1 MSIEDQIRLQTARE
15 PAQLESEIVRQ
26 RDHISELVQALEQ
39 KLSPGEMFSRV
50 WTHGKGGGREFASQL
65 GTTVKANPV
74 PALLTAAG
82 LAWLYARS
90 DSTTSATGVTAGDS
104 DSPALG
110 ERVHHAREVTAAK
123 LGSAKARASTG
134 FQHMLDQNPLAL
146 GAIGIAAGAL
156 LGTLIPETRKE
167 HELMGDASDR
177 IKHKLRP
184 EPESS
189 VASASGSTA
198 SSTSVGGG
206 QRPAS
211 GVTPPQSSA
220 PSTSQPDSSQSGR
233 NQAPGR
239 RF

>member
-1 MSIEDQIRLQTARE
+1 MSIEDQIRLQSERE

-26 RDHISELVQALEQ
+26 RGHISELVQALEE

-50 WTHGKGGGREFASQL
+50 WTQGKGGGREFASQL
-65 GTTVKANPV
+65 GATVKANPV

-90 DSTTSATGVTAGDS
+90 DSTTTSTVATVEDR
-104 DSPALG
+104 DSPPLG
-110 ERVHHAREVTAAK
+110 ARVHHAREVTSAK
-123 LGSAKARASTG
+123 LGSAKSRASTS

-177 IKHKLRP
+177 LKQRLRP
-184 EPESS
+184 EAESS
-189 VASASGSTA
+189 AASTSASTS
-198 SSTSVGGG
+198 SSTYVVG
-206 QRPAS
+206 QRPGTS
-211 GVTPPQSSA
+211 GVTQPQSSA
-220 PSTSQPDSSQSGR
+220 PSTSQPGSSQSGR
-233 NQAPGR
+233 DPGPGR